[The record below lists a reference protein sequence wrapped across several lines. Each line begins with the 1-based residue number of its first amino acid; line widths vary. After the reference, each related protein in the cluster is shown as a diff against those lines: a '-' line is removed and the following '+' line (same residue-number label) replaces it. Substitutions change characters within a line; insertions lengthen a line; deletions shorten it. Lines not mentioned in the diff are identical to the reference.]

1 MKKIF
6 SKNAQYQKFEVL
18 QSNRNKRYKYKEFLV
33 EGVRN
38 LNEARRSGWEFSS
51 LLYTDEVPLSGWA
64 REFLA
69 NVKTQENFILTH
81 ELLQELSRKD
91 DASELM
97 AVVKMRED
105 SFDTLA
111 LPENPLLAVFDR
123 PSNRGNRVTAQS
135 LSGIPRHCH
144 NGAQTDA
151 HLRGKTRRPLFGDD
165 RQ

>member
-69 NVKTQENFILTH
+69 NVKTRENFILTR

-123 PSNRGNRVTAQS
+123 PSNRAISAR
-135 LSGIPRHCH
+135 
-144 NGAQTDA
+144 
-151 HLRGKTRRPLFGDD
+151 
-165 RQ
+165 